1 MECGYKLRP
10 RGKVADWE
18 AEGCEAVLGGALGSI
33 SSCYVIQEGP
43 VYKMWFTWQQ
53 SHCIAYG
60 ESTDGKHWGLP
71 TVVLTPRY
79 QSEWEIHEVSHPT
92 VIYRDGLYHMWY
104 TGRVF
109 PTEITAARCSIGYA
123 VSKDGI
129 HWK

>member
-79 QSEWEIHEVSHPT
+79 QSE
-92 VIYRDGLYHMWY
+92 
-104 TGRVF
+104 
-109 PTEITAARCSIGYA
+109 
-123 VSKDGI
+123 
-129 HWK
+129 